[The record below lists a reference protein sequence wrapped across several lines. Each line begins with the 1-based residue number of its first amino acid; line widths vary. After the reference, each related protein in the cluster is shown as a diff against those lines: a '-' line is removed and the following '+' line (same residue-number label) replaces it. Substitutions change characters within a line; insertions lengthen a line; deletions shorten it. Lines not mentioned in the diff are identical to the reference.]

1 MLIFNLGSCHAGGP
15 LSAHHFDR
23 HDHASRTVLNRTG
36 SIRQGNAFIGNCFA
50 SKYSR
55 SRVAP
60 IDSVLPCTEAS
71 EPPLMVAALT
81 ISVDSSIG
89 EGFASAAGLIATSN
103 ATDIQGFIG
112 LASLLDAEGF
122 RCIGFR

>member
-1 MLIFNLGSCHAGGP
+1 M
-15 LSAHHFDR
+15 
-23 HDHASRTVLNRTG
+23 G
-36 SIRQGNAFIGNCFA
+36 SIRQGKAFIGNCFA

-60 IDSVLPCTEAS
+60 IDSVFSCTEAS
-71 EPPLMVAALT
+71 EPLLMVAALT

-89 EGFASAAGLIATSN
+89 LGFASAAGLIATSN

-112 LASLLDAEGF
+112 LASCLPQRDFDMSDFQLGN
-122 RCIGFR
+122 